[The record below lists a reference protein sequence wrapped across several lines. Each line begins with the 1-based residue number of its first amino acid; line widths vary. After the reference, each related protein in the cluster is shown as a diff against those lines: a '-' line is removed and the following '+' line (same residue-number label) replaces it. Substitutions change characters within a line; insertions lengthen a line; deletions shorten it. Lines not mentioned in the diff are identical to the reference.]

1 MARNP
6 LADRPDRAIIVS
18 ACLPFL
24 EKLHS
29 PLVLLRRRARGK
41 CPQIP
46 TLPRLCILLPRV
58 KPVLSRLYFSNHA
71 KEDAVA
77 RDRVVGNKQ
86 GPGKALAQGILGES
100 ELAPVGSALEIPLV
114 DVGGIG
120 LANLRSAVH
129 RAATSQ
135 GLAIET
141 LADETNFYVWK
152 TANSK

>member
-1 MARNP
+1 MS
-6 LADRPDRAIIVS
+6 PDSDAS
-18 ACLPFL
+18 PS
-24 EKLHS
+24 LHS
-29 PLVLLRRRARGK
+29 SSASKAG
-41 CPQIP
+41 
-46 TLPRLCILLPRV
+46 TLQTLFFESC
-58 KPVLSRLYFSNHA
+58 

-77 RDRVVGNKQ
+77 TDWVVGNKQ
-86 GPGKALAQGILGES
+86 GPGKALAQGILGEL

-120 LANLRSAVH
+120 PANLRSAVH
-129 RAATSQ
+129 RAATSR

>member
-1 MARNP
+1 MSSICKKARGSRRGNPKNMRFAIRASASRLVACYFSWEQRAAANYPRMARNP
-6 LADRPDRAIIVS
+6 LADRPDRAMIVS
-18 ACLPFL
+18 ACLSLL

-77 RDRVVGNKQ
+77 LDRVVGNKQ
-86 GPGKALAQGILGES
+86 GPGKAL
-100 ELAPVGSALEIPLV
+100 
-114 DVGGIG
+114 
-120 LANLRSAVH
+120 
-129 RAATSQ
+129 
-135 GLAIET
+135 
-141 LADETNFYVWK
+141 
-152 TANSK
+152 